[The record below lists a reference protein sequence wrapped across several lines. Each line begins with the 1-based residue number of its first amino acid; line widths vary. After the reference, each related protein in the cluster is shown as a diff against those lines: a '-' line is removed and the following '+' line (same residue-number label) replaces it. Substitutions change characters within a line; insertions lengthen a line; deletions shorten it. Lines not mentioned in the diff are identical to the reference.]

1 MQIDK
6 DRSHDIDLPVPPV
19 SKQTKEAMDNFAPMV
34 RGDFKQFK
42 IDFIEWLLTEGKDT
56 YRKEGFAESTTTTT
70 HYKIEEAY
78 RWLWNETKEYSTE
91 FPQDRATQLLDE
103 LMKFSDHPDSYIY
116 IVEKSLRRL
125 FKYFRES
132 KNRELPE
139 WEHDIPVEPSRD
151 SGKDEHI
158 KDRFYPEE
166 MNRLYEAALKEYS
179 IKSYWNLTAEE
190 RQELK
195 RMIAQQQGVAKAD
208 IGPEEF
214 KQASSWKYPSIIA
227 VTSDLGLRPIEVG
240 KMKKSWISLQR
251 EEITF
256 PSKEA
261 VKSKSSWTC
270 EISSKSR
277 NALENWLQERQTY
290 DKYNDTDYL
299 WLTKYGNQYGSGSLN
314 RVLETLIERAEINE
328 SNRTLTYYSFRHGAA
343 SMWTENEGISKA
355 AEQLR
360 HANLKTTNGYTRTND
375 QSNINHADGKW

>member
-70 HYKIEEAY
+70 HYKVEEAY
-78 RWLWNETKEYSTE
+78 RWLWSETEEYSKE
-91 FPQDRATQLLDE
+91 FPQERATQLLNE

-116 IVEKSLRRL
+116 IIEKSLRRL
-125 FKYFRES
+125 FKYFREE
-132 KNRELPE
+132 KNRELAE
-139 WEHDIPVEPSRD
+139 WEHEIPVEPSRGSD
-151 SGKDEHI
+151 KEEHI

-166 MNRLYEAALKEYS
+166 MNLLYEASLKEYS
-179 IKSYWNLTAEE
+179 IKSYWNLSAEE

-208 IGPEEF
+208 IGPEECTN
-214 KQASSWKYPSIIA
+214 ASSWQYPSIIPA
-227 VTSDLGLRPIEVG
+227 TSALRLRPIEVG
-240 KMKKSWISLQR
+240 KMNKDWINLQQN
-251 EEITF
+251 EINI
-256 PSKEA
+256 PAKEA
-261 VKSKSSWTC
+261 VKSTTSWTC

-277 NALENWLQERQTY
+277 NALENWLQERQSY

-299 WLTKYGNQYGSGSLN
+299 WLTKYGNQYGSGNLN
-314 RVLETLIERAEINE
+314 RMLETLIDRAELE
-328 SNRTLTYYSFRHGAA
+328 EGNRNLSYYSFRHGAA
-343 SMWTENEGISKA
+343 SMWTEKEGLSKA

-360 HANLKTTNGYTRTND
+360 HASLKTTQGYTRNN
-375 QSNINHADGKW
+375 QRSNVNHANDKW